1 VRGSLILLALA
12 LALSACSK
20 KEQKGIDSSRVAAGP
35 NGRLYL
41 DGKPWTG
48 PHVEY
53 FGDGQVKVEGEFL
66 DGRKNGRWVFYYQ
79 NGKIESEHFFNKDA
93 QDGNET
99 HRYNDELNTRSMVK
113 EWKSGRLTGRY
124 EWQPDGRRVKAKPP
138 PNLNPMA
145 SPVP

>member
-1 VRGSLILLALA
+1 MKGSLILLALA
-12 LALSACSK
+12 LTLSACSK

-66 DGRKNGRWVFYYQ
+66 DGILLFGIFLLCV
-79 NGKIESEHFFNKDA
+79 IIC
-93 QDGNET
+93 
-99 HRYNDELNTRSMVK
+99 
-113 EWKSGRLTGRY
+113 
-124 EWQPDGRRVKAKPP
+124 
-138 PNLNPMA
+138 LNPFSSKA
-145 SPVP
+145 HCVNLSVGNFSPDTVRLETT